1 MTDSLRKRSWLK
13 AIREAAREQQ
23 VPLPA
28 FSDCGMGTAI
38 CRSVTN
44 RRFVSFKRRLVSAA
58 DAPNDGVEWTLWLQ
72 KEDHPTSVAVFRE
85 PLAAPPERVAA
96 VLSIL
101 RGWLVDDWPV
111 ETAEQF
117 AASHT
122 TNRVERIALP
132 QPPRQEYWFSSE
144 HAIGIVIE
152 NNQWAIR
159 SQKQT
164 LSVWRAKNDTSRGD
178 RLPLEDLDRLC
189 LWLARQWSVIAYGND
204 VRPDWLRNESVAA
217 CYAYDLAQFLPREER
232 EELNA
237 WWDRHAIRAA
247 SGELPNIFLE
257 RQADEL
263 VVSWDAS
270 PSSTRFYSIPS
281 GEEIL
286 PVRFAVPVL
295 RQVVQDR
302 LKVMSLQEA
311 ERTSLLASTSEDVEN
326 AYIVL
331 AQYKIN
337 LSKKWLR
344 QIGFSD
350 DDAGHFVIAGT
361 SRHPIVGLLRTSQG
375 KGSPIFTEDYE
386 KVLRLLRPSTS
397 QSYQRLREVARG
409 ISETI
414 DSRTPWE
421 SGYRLASL
429 VREKLNKTAVDPLDE
444 EAEIR
449 SMGIDIHTISLNDT
463 KILGACIGS
472 PAFAPLIVLNQS
484 CPDASGP
491 SGRRITLAHE
501 LCHLLFDRSRMQNLA
516 RFEGAEADSDRLIEM
531 RANAFAVELLVPR
544 STLIKEDGTVP
555 TAEELNRI
563 AFEHQVSLTAL
574 SRHAENLKAR
584 LAHR

>member
-1 MTDSLRKRSWLK
+1 MTDSLRKRSWLR

-101 RGWLVDDWPV
+101 RGWLIDDWPV

-117 AASHT
+117 AAGHA

-132 QPPRQEYWFSSE
+132 QPPRQEYWLSSE
-144 HAIGIVIE
+144 HSIGIVIE
-152 NNQWAIR
+152 NGQWAIH

-164 LSVWRAKNDTSRGD
+164 LTVWRTKSDASRGD
-178 RLPLEDLDRLC
+178 RLSLEDLDRLC
-189 LWLARQWSVIAYGND
+189 LWIARQWSVIAYGRD
-204 VRPDWLRNESVAA
+204 VRPVWLRERSVAA
-217 CYAYDLAQFLPREER
+217 CHAYDLAQFLPHEKR

-237 WWDRHAIRAA
+237 WWKRHAIRAA

-286 PVRFAVPVL
+286 PVTFAVPVL
-295 RQVVQDR
+295 RQLVRDR

-311 ERTSLLASTSEDVEN
+311 ERSILLASTSEDADN
-326 AYIVL
+326 AYAVL
-331 AQYKIN
+331 AQYKPNI
-337 LSKKWLR
+337 SKKWLNG
-344 QIGFSD
+344 IAFSD
-350 DDAGHFVIAGT
+350 DDARSFAIAGT

-375 KGSPIFTEDYE
+375 SPIYTEDYE
-386 KVLRLLRPSTS
+386 KVLHLLRPSDS
-397 QSYQRLREVARG
+397 RSYQRLREVARG

-449 SMGIDIHTISLNDT
+449 SMGIDIHNIPLNDT

-472 PAFAPLIVLNQS
+472 PAFVPLIVLNQS
-484 CPDASGP
+484 CPDANGP

-544 STLIKEDGTVP
+544 STLIKDDGTVP
-555 TAEELNRI
+555 TPEELNRI
-563 AFEHQVSLTAL
+563 AFERQVSLTAL
-574 SRHAENLKAR
+574 SRHAANLKAR
-584 LAHR
+584 LANR